1 MFFQV
6 EAVCI
11 AIKDT
16 VVLVQRVLLDFLLLA
31 FPMHNSQLTKSDMSK
46 IVKAV
51 TNVLLRR
58 DMSLNRRLYTW
69 FLGSSGTAP
78 VVMATEMAKKQQRS
92 DSTSTTSEMDLSY
105 FHLYSK
111 DLLVQALKSKL
122 STVDSDNSFLTGKSS
137 ILKPFRI
144 LMSLLDK
151 PEIGPVILENV
162 LLSVLRCLYRECKH
176 LDNLQSSSVETK
188 SCSESRHTLNKR
200 NKSESE
206 KASLTR
212 AELIKTSNLLFST
225 FEPYFI
231 WDYLARMF
239 ESSCQA
245 VHSGKKLERTQSV
258 SELLLDVPSLQELCI
273 LVDFLLEVVSLVRY

>member
-1 MFFQV
+1 MQV
-6 EAVCI
+6 EAVCV
-11 AIKDT
+11 AVQDT
-16 VVLVQRVLLDFLLLA
+16 AVLVQRVLLDFLLLA

-69 FLGSSGTAP
+69 FLGTPGAAQVAIT
-78 VVMATEMAKKQQRS
+78 TEIAKKQRS
-92 DSTSTTSEMDLSY
+92 DSISTTSETDTSY
-105 FHLYSK
+105 FHLYSRE
-111 DLLVQALKSKL
+111 LVVNALKYKL
-122 STVDSDNSFLTGKSS
+122 VNVDSDDSFVTGKSS

-162 LLSVLRCLYRECKH
+162 LLSVLRCLYKECKH
-176 LDNLQSSSVETK
+176 LDSLQSVEIK
-188 SCSESRHTLNKR
+188 AAENRHMLNKR
-200 NKSESE
+200 NRSDYE
-206 KASLTR
+206 KASLTK

-231 WDYLARMF
+231 WDYLARLF
-239 ESSCQA
+239 EGSCQA
-245 VHSGKKLERTQSV
+245 GHTGRKLERTTST
-258 SELLLDVPSLQELCI
+258 SDMDVPSLKEYCT
-273 LVDFLLEVVSLVRY
+273 LVDFLLEVISLVR

>member
-1 MFFQV
+1 
-6 EAVCI
+6 
-11 AIKDT
+11 
-16 VVLVQRVLLDFLLLA
+16 
-31 FPMHNSQLTKSDMSK
+31 MHNSQLTKSDMSK

-69 FLGSSGTAP
+69 FLGNSGAGQ
-78 VVMATEMAKKQQRS
+78 VVMATEIAKKQQRS
-92 DSTSTTSEMDLSY
+92 DSISTTSETDVSY

-122 STVDSDNSFLTGKSS
+122 ANVNSDTSFLTGKIS
-137 ILKPFRI
+137 IFKPFRI

-162 LLSVLRCLYRECKH
+162 LLSVLRCLYKECKQ
-176 LDNLQSSSVETK
+176 LDIVQSAEVK
-188 SCSESRHTLNKR
+188 ASENRHMLNKR
-200 NKSESE
+200 NRTEYE
-206 KASLTR
+206 KASMTK

-239 ESSCQA
+239 ESSCLA
-245 VHSGKKLERTQSV
+245 VHSGKKLERTS
-258 SELLLDVPSLQELCI
+258 STAEMDIPPLKEFCT
-273 LVDFLLEVVSLVRY
+273 LVEFLLEVISLVRLQAFLLCYIYIA

>member
-1 MFFQV
+1 
-6 EAVCI
+6 
-11 AIKDT
+11 
-16 VVLVQRVLLDFLLLA
+16 
-31 FPMHNSQLTKSDMSK
+31 MHNSQLTKSDMSK

-69 FLGSSGTAP
+69 FLGGTGTAA
-78 VVMATEMAKKQQRS
+78 VAMATEMAKKQRN
-92 DSTSTTSEMDLSY
+92 DSVSTTSETDLSY
-105 FHLYSK
+105 FHMYSK

-122 STVDSDNSFLTGKSS
+122 TNVDSDPSLEAGKSS
-137 ILKPFRI
+137 ILRPFRI

-162 LLSVLRCLYRECKH
+162 LLSVLRCLYRECKQ
-176 LDNLQSSSVETK
+176 LDTIESKERK
-188 SCSESRHTLNKR
+188 SLVESRHTLSKPQNR
-200 NKSESE
+200 TETE
-206 KASLTR
+206 RASMTR

-245 VHSGKKLERTQSV
+245 MHCGKKLERRV
-258 SELLLDVPSLQELCI
+258 SISETDIPTLHELCI
-273 LVDFLLEVVSLVRY
+273 LVDFLLEIVSLVSSYSLGGIY